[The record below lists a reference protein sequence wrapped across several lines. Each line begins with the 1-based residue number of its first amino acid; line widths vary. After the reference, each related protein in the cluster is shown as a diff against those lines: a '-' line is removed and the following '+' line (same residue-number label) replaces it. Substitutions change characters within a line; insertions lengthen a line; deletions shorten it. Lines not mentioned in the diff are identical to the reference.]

1 MKAELVTNLK
11 RNATRI
17 LAELRETG
25 DPVLITEHGK
35 PAAFLVDVKQFEA
48 MKTRMDLLEGIARG
62 ERAIAEGRVIS
73 NEDAM
78 KRLSK
83 WLK

>member
-48 MKTRMDLLEGIARG
+48 MKTRMEILEGIARG
-62 ERAIAEGRVIS
+62 ERAIAEGRFITHD
-73 NEDAM
+73 EFKTRFA
-78 KRLSK
+78 K

>member
-48 MKTRMDLLEGIARG
+48 MKTRMEILEGIARG
-62 ERAIAEGRVIS
+62 ERAIAEGRVLS
-73 NEDAM
+73 HEEAM
-78 KRLSK
+78 KRLAK

>member
-62 ERAIAEGRVIS
+62 ERAYAEGRYITHDEFK
-73 NEDAM
+73 NRFA
-78 KRLSK
+78 K

>member
-62 ERAIAEGRVIS
+62 ERDIAEGRVITHD
-73 NEDAM
+73 EFKVRFA
-78 KRLSK
+78 K
-83 WLK
+83 WLT

>member
-48 MKTRMDLLEGIARG
+48 MKTRMELLEGIARG
-62 ERAIAEGRVIS
+62 ERAIAEGRFIT
-73 NEDAM
+73 NDEFKIRFA
-78 KRLSK
+78 K

>member
-62 ERAIAEGRVIS
+62 ERDIAEGRVVS
-73 NEDAM
+73 NEEAM
-78 KRLSK
+78 KRLAK

>member
-35 PAAFLVDVKQFEA
+35 PAAFLVDVKHFEA
-48 MKTRMDLLEGIARG
+48 MKTRMELLEGIARG

-73 NEDAM
+73 NEEAM
-78 KRLSK
+78 NRLSK

>member
-62 ERAIAEGRVIS
+62 ERDIAEGHVITHD
-73 NEDAM
+73 EFKVRFA
-78 KRLSK
+78 K
-83 WLK
+83 WLT

>member
-62 ERAIAEGRVIS
+62 ERAIAEGRFIT
-73 NEDAM
+73 NDEFKIRFA
-78 KRLSK
+78 K

>member
-62 ERAIAEGRVIS
+62 ERDIA
-73 NEDAM
+73 
-78 KRLSK
+78 
-83 WLK
+83 